1 MQILTAGSGITVL
14 FKRIP
19 SKLVSC
25 KYYIRCGS
33 VDEVLPEQEGL
44 CHALEHMLFQ
54 GTTQRSWQDQV
65 HDFNK
70 VGAYS
75 NAETDFGHTAYEIHV
90 AQDRFES
97 AFEIL
102 SDQVYNAT
110 LPNDRWEIEKG
121 TIISEIEDFQ
131 DTPAELLNMLAM
143 KDGFGPNYKEP
154 IGNIE
159 NIKNAKIE
167 NLAYFKDTFYRG
179 RNIFICVAGNLSSK
193 ALLKI
198 IGKYDKWQPQRCRVR
213 RPPEFK
219 FDPRVLLV
227 EREHSQQSYI
237 TWIKPIKRYTRVREE
252 MSLDIGLYMLYNY
265 LYEDIVWDRGLCYN
279 LRPMYFMDVEGCECI
294 YINAACSNGRLEQIV
309 EDVPKAIDV
318 FLKTQMTSDK
328 IEEAKLA
335 WVRDALDAEESSS
348 IITSWMGHAYLNNRT
363 KDPFDEIFKGA
374 PRIKDH
380 TIRGI
385 LTECLIADTKLCVM
399 GSDSAKSPFY
409 NY

>member
-1 MQILTAGSGITVL
+1 MQILKAGSGITVL

-44 CHALEHMLFQ
+44 FHALEHMMFQ
-54 GTTQRSWQDQV
+54 GTTTRSWQEQV
-65 HDFNK
+65 RDFNR

-90 AQDRFES
+90 ARDRFEQ
-97 AFEIL
+97 AFEVL
-102 SDQVYNAT
+102 ADQVYNST
-110 LPNDRWEIEKG
+110 LPKDRWTIEKG
-121 TIISEIEDFQ
+121 TIISEIGDFQ
-131 DTPAELLNMLAM
+131 DTPTELLNMLAM
-143 KDGFGPNYKEP
+143 KDGFGPNYKDP

-159 NIKNAKIE
+159 NIKNAGVE
-167 NLAYFKDTFYRG
+167 HLEYLKDTFYRG
-179 RNIFICVAGNLSSK
+179 RNIFICIAGNLSPK
-193 ALLKI
+193 TLLKI
-198 IGKYDKWQPQRCRVR
+198 IDKYDRWRPQRCKVR
-213 RPPEFK
+213 HVPEFK
-219 FDPRVLLV
+219 FDPAPLLV
-227 EREHSQQSYI
+227 ERSGIQQSYI

-252 MSLDIGLYMLYNY
+252 MSLDIGMYMFYNY

-279 LRPMYFMDVEGCECI
+279 LRPMYFMEVEGCECI
-294 YINAACSNGRLEQIV
+294 CTQVACSNDRVDLLIE
-309 EDVPKAIDV
+309 EVPKAVNV

-335 WVRDALDAEESSS
+335 WVRDALNAEESSD
-348 IITSWMGHAYLNNRT
+348 TVTGWMAHSYLNNRT
-363 KDPFDEIFKGA
+363 KDPFEEVFKGA
-374 PRIKDH
+374 SRIKDH

-399 GSDSAKSPFY
+399 GSGSTKIPTL
-409 NY
+409 